1 MQSQAVDVEFGS
13 VRRCGASVRAE
24 MRADGGDQTF
34 AQLFSRASTDDRERL
49 LAALH
54 HAVNAGSFDELV
66 EIDGR
71 RYRVTGDVAADHP
84 GLVEGQCREVIG

>member
-1 MQSQAVDVEFGS
+1 MMSEAVDVEFGS
-13 VRRCGASVRAE
+13 VSRCGAALRAE
-24 MRADGGDQTF
+24 MRTDGGELSF

-54 HAVNAGSFDELV
+54 NAVHAGSFEELV

-71 RYRVTGDVAADHP
+71 QYRVTGDAPADRP
-84 GLVEGQCREVIG
+84 GLVEGRCREVIG